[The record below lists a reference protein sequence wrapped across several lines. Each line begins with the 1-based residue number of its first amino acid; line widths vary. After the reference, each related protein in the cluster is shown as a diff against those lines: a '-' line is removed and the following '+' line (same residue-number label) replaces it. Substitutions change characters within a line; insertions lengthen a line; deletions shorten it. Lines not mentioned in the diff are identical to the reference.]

1 VPRILI
7 TTEASGEPDVLVMLD
22 ERIASSDLTSEHFAG
37 QLVQRIAWALADAET
52 TERKPVE
59 QRERLWVRQRQR
71 QRQRGRV
78 AAGVAC

>member
-1 VPRILI
+1 MPRILI

-37 QLVQRIAWALADAET
+37 HLVQRIAWALADAET
-52 TERKPVE
+52 TERKPAG
-59 QRERLWVRQRQR
+59 QRERLWVRQRER
-71 QRQRGRV
+71 SRV